1 MTACRRQAPTLVIA
15 LALAASQPAIG
26 RADAETIPLVLR
38 AGRPLRVKL
47 DERIRLKR
55 VGQPITATVVE
66 PVYAY
71 DRIVVPAGAKL
82 LGRVEKL
89 DGPSKVA
96 RVRAMMA
103 GDFSPLRHVVLQF
116 ETLIGTDGSPLSIR
130 TVVGPGIANV
140 RRHVAKAPDV
150 SEPTG
155 VVGRVGQTAKEKVNE
170 AVLDVKDRAHD
181 AVATIMQPGK
191 MERLQEMA
199 INRLPYHP
207 QYLRKGT
214 TYDAGLLTP
223 LTFGS
228 TSPADLAPEGTGPA
242 PESIL
247 NASLTTALDSAK
259 TPRGTALEAVL
270 TQPVF
275 SAGHQLILPEGT
287 TITGEVTAAKPARRF
302 HRNGQLRFLFERVQ
316 PPDHAPLPLLASLHA
331 VDVSQD
337 DHVTVDEEGG
347 AAVTNSNTRFIAPAL
362 ALLALRGSVGRDR
375 PADNDADDVGRTGPI
390 RQNDVGAQGVGG
402 FLGFGLLG
410 VGLAQLSHPLGVA
423 LAAVGVARTVYT
435 NILGKGREVSFPA
448 DTPIQIQLAPGPAG
462 NQP

>member
-1 MTACRRQAPTLVIA
+1 
-15 LALAASQPAIG
+15 
-26 RADAETIPLVLR
+26 
-38 AGRPLRVKL
+38 
-47 DERIRLKR
+47 
-55 VGQPITATVVE
+55 
-66 PVYAY
+66 
-71 DRIVVPAGAKL
+71 
-82 LGRVEKL
+82 
-89 DGPSKVA
+89 
-96 RVRAMMA
+96 
-103 GDFSPLRHVVLQF
+103 
-116 ETLIGTDGSPLSIR
+116 
-130 TVVGPGIANV
+130 
-140 RRHVAKAPDV
+140 
-150 SEPTG
+150 
-155 VVGRVGQTAKEKVNE
+155 
-170 AVLDVKDRAHD
+170 VLDVKDRAHD

-287 TITGEVTAAKPARRF
+287 TITGEVTVAKPARRF